1 MSILNLA
8 IENPWWKNAVIYEV
22 YADKFAKNF
31 KGFADKL
38 GYLKDLGINCI
49 WILPHYPSPMVDDGY
64 DVSDYMS
71 VRSELGTLGDFR
83 RFASKAH
90 KMGIKVIVDFVL
102 NHVSIS
108 HPWFR
113 ERPEFFIRSKTAKE
127 FKQATNPFSHMKSSN
142 WIWDPETKDYYF
154 ASFYPQQAD
163 LNWDNPEVFKATIEV
178 VDFWIGQGVDG
189 FRLDAAPFLIKREG
203 TGCVNLPE
211 THAIIKK
218 IRTHVESRNPQVIL
232 LAESN
237 GTHEEIRSYL
247 NGQECHMAFN
257 FHLMAKIY
265 FAIMTENPSVAK
277 EAAKG
282 LNDPPPDCQW
292 AIFLRN
298 HDDLTLSHLPVEER
312 DELLARL
319 DPKAKYLF
327 EGGYGTSMR
336 LATILKGNKNKI
348 LEAFRLLLSLSG
360 APVIYY
366 GDEIGM
372 ENLELAEK
380 PADSRKYVRGEFNWK
395 EAEKQIK
402 DPGSLLNELRT
413 IIKNRKS

>member
-1 MSILNLA
+1 
-8 IENPWWKNAVIYEV
+8 
-22 YADKFAKNF
+22 
-31 KGFADKL
+31 
-38 GYLKDLGINCI
+38 
-49 WILPHYPSPMVDDGY
+49 
-64 DVSDYMS
+64 
-71 VRSELGTLGDFR
+71 
-83 RFASKAH
+83 
-90 KMGIKVIVDFVL
+90 
-102 NHVSIS
+102 
-108 HPWFR
+108 
-113 ERPEFFIRSKTAKE
+113 
-127 FKQATNPFSHMKSSN
+127 
-142 WIWDPETKDYYF
+142 
-154 ASFYPQQAD
+154 
-163 LNWDNPEVFKATIEV
+163 
-178 VDFWIGQGVDG
+178 
-189 FRLDAAPFLIKREG
+189 
-203 TGCVNLPE
+203 
-211 THAIIKK
+211 
-218 IRTHVESRNPQVIL
+218 
-232 LAESN
+232 
-237 GTHEEIRSYL
+237 
-247 NGQECHMAFN
+247 MAFN

-277 EAAKG
+277 EAAKV